1 MAGHVTTADAGS
13 GCHWGH
19 DMAGLLGRLAGYL
32 LPLHC
37 RLCSQPGD
45 SGLDLCLACR
55 QAAWRNV
62 PACARCALPLAL
74 PEEEVCGACL
84 RRPGRLLACH
94 AAWRYGPTL
103 DALVRRYKFEQDLAA
118 GAVLAGLMLQQ
129 PPPWLEGQ
137 VLMPVPLHRTRLAQR
152 GYDQAH
158 ELACLLATGC
168 GLRCVAGLRRQ
179 QATAAQSG
187 LDQAQRRRNLR
198 GAFVC
203 AGGRLPES
211 VVLVDDVMTTG
222 ATLEAAARAL
232 MTGGVRQVRAWVAAR
247 TV

>member
-1 MAGHVTTADAGS
+1 MARIVELLAD
-13 GCHWGH
+13 W
-19 DMAGLLGRLAGYL
+19 L
-32 LPLHC
+32 LPLRC
-37 RLCSQPGD
+37 RICAQSGD
-45 SGLDLCLACR
+45 QGMDLCAACQR
-55 QAAWRNV
+55 AAVANQQAC
-62 PACARCALPLAL
+62 PGCALPL
-74 PEEEVCGACL
+74 
-84 RRPGRLLACH
+84 PGGEQARCARCQKQAGLLAACH
-94 AAWRYGPTL
+94 AGWRYGPTL
-103 DALVRRYKFEQDLAA
+103 DVLVRRYKFEQDLAA